1 MKITNE
7 QLKQIIKE
15 ELEAVIGEE
24 ATAESGDQIKQQAK
38 RELAQYYNNY
48 INTEAP
54 ASGPDRM
61 NFVRDWLSGWEDGKR
76 EWTSWWP
83 LYNAW
88 RTSSTGPKGISPE
101 ELIPLTVEALTP
113 VVVRILQDSNASR
126 YYNEQ
131 NVRKFLQDAHTHG
144 KPS

>member
-1 MKITNE
+1 MKISKE
-7 QLKQIIKE
+7 RLKQIIKE

-88 RTSSTGPKGISPE
+88 RTQPGFGIQGGDSRTLKGGTISE
-101 ELIPLTVEALTP
+101 SVKDVEYSKSWMTKNQ
-113 VVVRILQDSNASR
+113 ILLKKK
-126 YYNEQ
+126 YNE
-131 NVRKFLQDAHTHG
+131 NN
-144 KPS
+144 

>member
-1 MKITNE
+1 MTRV
-7 QLKQIIKE
+7 LC
-15 ELEAVIGEE
+15 
-24 ATAESGDQIKQQAK
+24 
-38 RELAQYYNNY
+38 
-48 INTEAP
+48 
-54 ASGPDRM
+54 
-61 NFVRDWLSGWEDGKR
+61 
-76 EWTSWWP
+76 TSVQWS

-113 VVVRILQDSNASR
+113 VVVKILQDSNASR